1 MLLVKDVDKSLPYYR
16 LVYGAGVEGRR
27 EGGRLWLNLEKATR
41 IGLEKAPDGMARIG
55 HYAIKVARYDRGAVV
70 ARLQEIGAKVLPSPD
85 EKDVLRF
92 TDNNGIVV
100 ELVM

>member
-1 MLLVKDVDKSLPYYR
+1 MP
-16 LVYGAGVEGRR
+16 
-27 EGGRLWLNLEKATR
+27 
-41 IGLEKAPDGMARIG
+41 RIG
-55 HYAIKVARYDRGAVV
+55 HYAIKVARYDRSAVT
-70 ARLQEIGAKVLPSPD
+70 ARLQELGAKVLPSSD